1 MKTVNEF
8 QYRLVKAIEQNDVTA
23 ADLVRMTGIDKS
35 AISNYINGVYVPK
48 YDKVCRLAEAL
59 HVDPNYLMSGEE
71 PPATL
76 QLDKTERSIVLS
88 YRAAAEAIK
97 YAVRALLKIDEE

>member
-8 QYRLVKAIEQNDVTA
+8 QYRLLKAIEKNNVTA

-59 HVDPNYLMSGEE
+59 HIDPNYLMSGEE
-71 PPATL
+71 PPAALTL
-76 QLDKTERSIVLS
+76 DRTERSIVLS
-88 YRAAAEAIK
+88 YRAAEDGIK
-97 YAVRALLKIDEE
+97 LAVRTLLKVDET